1 MSRNP
6 VTNPVHKRDKI
17 LLKTNE
23 VFHWEGSFEV
33 QESLLIFS
41 LLVLSSIDNHFLLKY
56 EEIGPSKKITV
67 LVLSLKRY
75 TSMARSFYEILW
87 HRFSASLFSYFFCQ
101 SFLFVLDFLLLLGFF
116 VCLVFFTSN
125 WKAKNKLLYHDLSIA
140 FSIGTLT
147 VGYLS
152 FCWEGIDFLSLLL
165 GKPCF
170 HLFHWLNV
178 LIIRSQVYAWGVAPV
193 MIKFSGQINT
203 TANVCGT

>member
-1 MSRNP
+1 MKKLDLQR
-6 VTNPVHKRDKI
+6 K
-17 LLKTNE
+17 LQYWC
-23 VFHWEGSFEV
+23 FHWKGTLQWQGVFMKSC
-33 QESLLIFS
+33 
-41 LLVLSSIDNHFLLKY
+41 D
-56 EEIGPSKKITV
+56 T
-67 LVLSLKRY
+67 
-75 TSMARSFYEILW
+75 
-87 HRFSASLFSYFFCQ
+87 
-101 SFLFVLDFLLLLGFF
+101 DFLLLCFPISFAKVFCLFWIFCCWGFLF
-116 VCLVFFTSN
+116 VCFFTSN

-203 TANVCGT
+203 IANVCGT

>member
-1 MSRNP
+1 MKKLDLQR
-6 VTNPVHKRDKI
+6 K
-17 LLKTNE
+17 LQYWC
-23 VFHWEGSFEV
+23 FHWKGTLQWQGVFMKSC
-33 QESLLIFS
+33 
-41 LLVLSSIDNHFLLKY
+41 DTDFLL
-56 EEIGPSKKITV
+56 
-67 LVLSLKRY
+67 LC
-75 TSMARSFYEILW
+75 F
-87 HRFSASLFSYFFCQ
+87 FFFFYFFCQ
-101 SFLFVLDFLLLLGFF
+101 SFLFVLDFLLLGFF
-116 VCLVFFTSN
+116 VCLFFFTSN

-203 TANVCGT
+203 IANVCGT